1 MTSVNET
8 NLPTTMSI
16 QNKADLIIS
25 EIDSILHHCEQN
37 SVGEGIGFLDILRII
52 ERVNYHFSNNN
63 QQTPDII
70 LSALNEAQSMC
81 SPASLV
87 ETENELTFKGIAT
100 TIVGGLIFIYGIMNI
115 YTHGATERAPDWHWY
130 DPRTY
135 YNPWGKLSPNDIIAI
150 NWGYAIALFI
160 GGIILVSGIY
170 ILSTKISQK
179 KNALLAFEKI
189 RNSIINWRL
198 RNY

>member
-1 MTSVNET
+1 MTSTNEP

-25 EIDSILHHCEQN
+25 EIDSILHHCEKN

-81 SPASLV
+81 SPTSLV
-87 ETENELTFKGIAT
+87 ETENELTLKGIAT

-115 YTHGATERAPDWHWY
+115 YTHGATERAPDWHSY
-130 DPRTY
+130 DPRTW

-160 GGIILVSGIY
+160 GGVILVSGIY

-179 KNALLAFEKI
+179 KIALLAFEKI